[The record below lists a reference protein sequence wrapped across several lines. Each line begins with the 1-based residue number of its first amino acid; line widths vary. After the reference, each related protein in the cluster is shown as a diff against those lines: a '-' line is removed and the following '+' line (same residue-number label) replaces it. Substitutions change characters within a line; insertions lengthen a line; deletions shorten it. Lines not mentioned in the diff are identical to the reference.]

1 MKKILTLTIALLVF
15 GKVFAQDDAL
25 FTQFYANRLHFNP
38 ASTGASD
45 LFSASLTYRSQW
57 ALDRTLSSRERPT
70 YMMFNA
76 AQFFADARS
85 GVGLT
90 VFNARQNVQ
99 NDLRIKASYAYHLQ
113 VDAEAWL
120 AMGISVGL
128 LTRGIRDGTMV
139 DGGLINRT
147 HHMSDLGLGV
157 EFYTPEIT
165 VGLSSR
171 YVPLIIGDRV
181 ERYHVHFYFY
191 GSYRWAIDREWM
203 IIPSVMLRNSSIV
216 TTFDAAVRV
225 SYLNMFQVGTAVRR
239 DAVALLFG
247 ISWEGFSLG
256 YSFDIHTGHIR
267 GTRPSHEVV
276 LSYRTQLL
284 RNTGDTQLQRMG
296 SRRTF

>member
-1 MKKILTLTIALLVF
+1 MKKILTLTIALF
-15 GKVFAQDDAL
+15 AIGKVFAQDDAL

-38 ASTGASD
+38 AATGASD
-45 LFSASLTYRSQW
+45 MFLASLTYRAQW
-57 ALDRTLSSRERPT
+57 AGDRSLSAQERPT

-76 AQFFADARS
+76 SQFFADARS

-90 VFNARQNVQ
+90 VFNARQHVQ

-113 VDAEAWL
+113 VDEEAWL

-128 LTRGIRDGTMV
+128 LSRGIRDGVTV
-139 DGGLINRT
+139 EGQLINRINT
-147 HHMSDLGLGV
+147 MSDLGIGV

-171 YVPLIIGDRV
+171 YVPLIVGDRR
-181 ERYHVHFYFY
+181 ERYHVHFYLY

-203 IIPSVMLRNSSIV
+203 VIPSVMLRNSSIV

-225 SYLNMFQVGTAVRR
+225 SYLNMFQIGTAVRR

-267 GTRPSHEVV
+267 GTRPSHEIVF
-276 LSYRTQLL
+276 SYRAQLL
-284 RNTGDTQLQRMG
+284 RNTGDTRLQRMG
-296 SRRTF
+296 ASNF

>member
-1 MKKILTLTIALLVF
+1 M
-15 GKVFAQDDAL
+15 GKVFAQNDAL

-38 ASTGASD
+38 AATGASD
-45 LFSASLTYRSQW
+45 LFSASLTYRAQW
-57 ALDRTLSSRERPT
+57 AGDRSLSRQERPT

-90 VFNARQNVQ
+90 VFNARQHVQ
-99 NDLRIKASYAYHLQ
+99 NDLRIMASYAYHLQ
-113 VDAEAWL
+113 VDDEAWL
-120 AMGISVGL
+120 AMGISVGMM
-128 LTRGIRDGTMV
+128 TRAIRQGVTQEGAIIDRVNT
-139 DGGLINRT
+139 
-147 HHMSDLGLGV
+147 MSDLGLGV

-165 VGLSSR
+165 VGLSAR

-181 ERYHVHFYFY
+181 DRYHAHFYLF
-191 GSYRWAIDREWM
+191 GSYHWAIDREWM
-203 IIPSVMLRNSSIV
+203 VIPSVMLRNSSIT

-225 SYLNMFQVGTAVRR
+225 SYLNMFQIGTSVRR

-267 GTRPSHEVV
+267 GTRPSHEIV

-284 RNTGDTQLQRMG
+284 RNTGDTRLQRIG
-296 SRRTF
+296 VSNF